1 MTLVVGCLCAS
12 AYGQTVVSGFNS
24 AELAANDDGS
34 TPAISVNTA
43 LPGVTDL
50 NFFGNNY
57 NQFWV
62 NNNGN
67 ITFNAALSQ
76 FTPGAL
82 NTLGVPII
90 APFWADVDTR
100 NAASGTMRYGT
111 GTWNGHNAFGATWGY
126 SPQGG
131 SPTTLNGVGYY
142 SNHADK
148 LNIFQEIIVD
158 RSDTGAGNF
167 DFLFNYD
174 QIQWETGDVSGG
186 SGGLGGSSAR
196 AGYTNG
202 NAADTFELPGSAVNG
217 ALLDTGPDA
226 LRRTTNINTP
236 GRWLFQVR
244 NGQVSGQVPEPGVLA
259 LLLSGGIT
267 APLMLLRRRSR

>member
-12 AYGQTVVSGFNS
+12 AYGQAVVAGFNS
-24 AELAANDDGS
+24 SELPANDDGS
-34 TPAISVNTA
+34 TSAITVNSA
-43 LPGVTDL
+43 LPGVTNL
-50 NFFGNNY
+50 NFFGINY
-57 NQFWV
+57 NQFWL

-67 ITFNAALSQ
+67 TTFDNALST
-76 FTPGAL
+76 FTPGEL
-82 NTLGVPII
+82 FSSGHPML

-100 NAASGTMRYGT
+100 DGASGTLRYGT
-111 GTWNGHNAFGATWGY
+111 GTFGGHNAWGATWGY
-126 SPQGG
+126 LPQGG
-131 SPTTLNGVGYY
+131 SASTMNGVGYY
-142 SNHADK
+142 SAHSDK

-158 RSDTGAGNF
+158 RSDTGIGNF

-202 NAADTFELPGSAVNG
+202 TSVNTFELPGSAVNG
-217 ALLDTGPDA
+217 ALLDTGPNA
-226 LRRTTNINTP
+226 LRRSSNIGTP

-244 NGQVSGQVPEPGVLA
+244 NGQVGGQVPEPGVLA
-259 LLLSGGIT
+259 LLVSGGLT
-267 APLMLLRRRSR
+267 APLMLLRRRRR